1 MDHIIYANGSGS
13 SRVILYLIAVGLDW
27 PDKLTQRLCPLSRLN
42 GHVLAVLSELT
53 ITDYAAINLTHTLFL
68 QLAVTISTPPTAN
81 RYQAIAPLH

>member
-1 MDHIIYANGSGS
+1 LDHIIYANGSGS

-53 ITDYAAINLTHTLFL
+53 ITDYAAINLTHTYFYSSQLLFL
-68 QLAVTISTPPTAN
+68 RHQLPIGI
-81 RYQAIAPLH
+81 RL